1 MYLKMKL
8 LQNLEMFSAKPVK
21 NTFDSVHSL
30 VNLQTRRLLCTYFL
44 KIFTTFQQQMF
55 YGTCLNDY
63 LCFITTKTDLSDKY
77 QVQCYQVQ
85 RGYWYVPP
93 HFETLFFVISLLVK
107 QIRVNHVTKKQSR
120 NICRKLKHEKPGNS
134 GLIIF

>member
-55 YGTCLNDY
+55 YGTSLNDY

-77 QVQCYQVQ
+77 
-85 RGYWYVPP
+85 
-93 HFETLFFVISLLVK
+93 
-107 QIRVNHVTKKQSR
+107 
-120 NICRKLKHEKPGNS
+120 
-134 GLIIF
+134 